1 MSDIAGLLKSEIV
14 RLSKKVIREHLG
26 PIQSATTS
34 HRRQLAAVKKQLI
47 TLEREIAQLRR
58 AAKNNAAA
66 PAAKETSNIR
76 FVAKGFRTLRARLG
90 LSAEELGQ
98 LLGVSAQSVY
108 NWENKK
114 TVPRREQVA
123 AIAAL
128 RGVGKREIRA
138 RLEASA

>member
-14 RLSKKVIREHLG
+14 RLSKKVIREYLG

-47 TLEREIAQLRR
+47 ALEREVAQLRR
-58 AAKNNAAA
+58 AAKANASA